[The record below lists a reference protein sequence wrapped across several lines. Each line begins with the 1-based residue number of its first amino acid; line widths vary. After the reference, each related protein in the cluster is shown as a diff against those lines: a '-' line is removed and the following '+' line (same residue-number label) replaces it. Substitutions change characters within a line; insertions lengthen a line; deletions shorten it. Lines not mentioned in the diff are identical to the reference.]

1 MIVSRFSFR
10 SPTRNKSSTIVMAGL
25 VPFMT
30 GEDGAPVT
38 RLGAAAW
45 APRFFSAFALAG
57 LLLAGGL
64 NVATSSAAADELKT
78 IKIFF
83 PPLNNGWTSGF
94 ELVEVADA
102 QGFFKKYG
110 VKDEL
115 DVVPWDQYT
124 VALDSGALDFAP
136 FSDYAYFINALD
148 KGLKA
153 KEVVSSTL
161 PFNPDIAGDG
171 LVVLDKGPIKTAQDL
186 KGKRIGTTYPS
197 FSGVW
202 FALDWLSKRGVAKDD
217 VSIVPVPQAQLE
229 QVLQQGGVDAII
241 AYAPLN
247 IQLVR
252 KGDFRQLFSVSDIAG
267 RFITRGGT
275 MASNK
280 FIAEHPD
287 LVKAYVSAISDAA
300 DWANAHP
307 ADVIKLGVDRGR
319 LDTTF
324 LPDLYNK
331 DRKEDY
337 SKLRWAP
344 HALNNEQD
352 LAFWLD
358 LVEKAGIVPAGKL
371 KPADLYTNEFNPHAK
386 DSAAAN

>member
-1 MIVSRFSFR
+1 MTAVRFPR
-10 SPTRNKSSTIVMAGL
+10 PVMAK
-25 VPFMT
+25 PR
-30 GEDGAPVT
+30 APKLA
-38 RLGAAAW
+38 R
-45 APRFFSAFALAG
+45 AFALAA
-57 LLLAGGL
+57 LLLAGG
-64 NVATSSAAADELKT
+64 AAAHADELKT

-252 KGDFRQLFSVSDIAG
+252 KGDFRQLFSVSDVAG

-319 LDTTF
+319 LDTAF

-386 DSAAAN
+386 DSASN